1 MRISDWSSDGC
12 SSELGQPLDDHL
24 HEADLLAGVEI
35 LVQELAKGFL
45 GGAAVKAYQR
55 TDEHGQRPVAA
66 KAVLEA
72 LAALHHVRLVDEALQ
87 LGQVGRRQRL
97 VVLQLGDGHV
107 VLAGARS
114 EERRVGKECVST
126 CRSRWSA
133 YH

>member
-1 MRISDWSSDGC
+1 MRISDWSSDVC
-12 SSELGQPLDDHL
+12 S
-24 HEADLLAGVEI
+24 
-35 LVQELAKGFL
+35 
-45 GGAAVKAYQR
+45 

-107 VLAGARS
+107 VLAGAD
-114 EERRVGKECVST
+114 EGLDLALVLGKVDAGAEVLQDRKST
-126 CRSRWSA
+126 RLNSS
-133 YH
+133 H